1 MVTDRGT
8 GSYTMVV
15 RAGKGFGRFP
25 CPLGSVEPLNAV
37 RGRIEGNFGRAGN
50 VKVVLNAMRDSGIF
64 AKQYYRYV
72 LEFGTGLHGRLLLR
86 VHHFW
91 GNDSSVFV
99 VGRRRT

>member
-50 VKVVLNAMRDSGIF
+50 VKVVLNAMERLGYF
-64 AKQYYRYV
+64 CQTV
-72 LEFGTGLHGRLLLR
+72 L
-86 VHHFW
+86 
-91 GNDSSVFV
+91 SVRARIRHWTTWALTVAGASFL
-99 VGRRRT
+99 GK